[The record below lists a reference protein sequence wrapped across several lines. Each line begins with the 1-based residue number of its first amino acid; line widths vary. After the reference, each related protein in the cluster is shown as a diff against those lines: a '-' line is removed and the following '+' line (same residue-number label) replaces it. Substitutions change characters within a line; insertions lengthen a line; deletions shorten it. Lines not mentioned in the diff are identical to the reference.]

1 VSEFPAAES
10 IANAIFLGCVAVA
23 ASGALI
29 AALSTRVIRSVCGLA
44 VCCIGL
50 SGLYYFLNSP
60 FLAMMEILI
69 YLGAV
74 CVNVVFAVMLAE
86 PDEPVRPRLRSAWLW
101 TALAVVVSAAV
112 FWALTRLALGTTWE
126 LTGPRVND
134 GSVRTIGIA
143 LLTTHSLAFELISL
157 LLLVAIVGALAV
169 ARPGR
174 TRRT

>member
-1 VSEFPAAES
+1 VNEFPRAES
-10 IANAIFLGCVAVA
+10 LASVIFLGCVAVA
-23 ASGALI
+23 AGGALI

-44 VCCIGL
+44 VCCVGL
-50 SGLYYFLNSP
+50 SGFYYFLHSP

-86 PDEPVRPRLRSAWLW
+86 PDEPRRARGPRTWLW
-101 TALAVVVSAAV
+101 TALMLVVSAAV
-112 FWALTRLALGTTWE
+112 FWSLTRLALGSSWQ
-126 LTGPRVND
+126 LLQPRVND
-134 GSVRTIGIA
+134 GSVHDIGIE

-157 LLLVAIVGALAV
+157 VLLVAIVGALAV

-174 TRRT
+174 SRPA